1 MYLGYREWDCD
12 LKKDV
17 FVVCLEGTT
26 ADIHRV
32 KHSSTYFAQERFE
45 AIKLSKVKRQKL
57 ILVDK
62 SGRKLTSS
70 FIPEDFK

>member
-1 MYLGYREWDCD
+1 MYLGYREWDTD

-32 KHSSTYFAQERFE
+32 KHSSPYFAQERFE
-45 AIKLSKVKRQKL
+45 EIKLSKIKKQKL

-70 FIPEDFK
+70 FIPEDFE